1 MEQKNGLKK
10 KLNLYYL
17 FKWTYESFQLNWNF
31 FSRNILKG
39 VQKKYRTRSFRFFE
53 KIFGA
58 NIIQKKSK
66 TENYT
71 DERYRFGWTLNSKFY
86 VREQIFWAKGESAR
100 LWFGIYK
107 K

>member
-1 MEQKNGLKK
+1 MIFWRASK
-10 KLNLYYL
+10 
-17 FKWTYESFQLNWNF
+17 
-31 FSRNILKG
+31 
-39 VQKKYRTRSFRFFE
+39 KKYRTRSFRFFE

-86 VREQIFWAKGESAR
+86 VREQIFWAKGESQR
-100 LWFGIYK
+100 GFGLEFIKNNNK
-107 K
+107 KKFEKTQDIK